1 MTDTKINTPTDY
13 PILYSFRRCPYAM
26 RARLALYY
34 AGITVE
40 LREVVLKDKPVSMLQ
55 ASPKGTVP
63 VLIPSRNKVIDES
76 YDIMHW
82 ALSQKDPHQLYI
94 TDIEATDALVARND
108 NEFKKA
114 LDRYKYPNRYP
125 DEDCSGA
132 RDICEAY
139 FNDLNT
145 RLEKHRYLTDAQIKL
160 ADIAIFPFIRQAA
173 NVDKYW
179 FESLDVP
186 RLHQWLG
193 EQINSTAFK
202 TIMPKFEPWKPD
214 HTPIFLA
221 PWGT

>member
-1 MTDTKINTPTDY
+1 MSDNAINTPDKH

-26 RARLALYY
+26 RARLSLYY

-40 LREVVLKDKPVSMLQ
+40 LREVVLKDKPEPMLT

-63 VLIPSRNKVIDES
+63 VLIPSKDKVIDES

-82 ALSQKDPHQLYI
+82 ALSQKDPQQFYV
-94 TDIEATDALVARND
+94 TDLDETNDLVARND

-125 DEDCSGA
+125 DEDCSNA

-139 FNDLNT
+139 FADLNA
-145 RLEKHRYLTDAQIKL
+145 RLEKHRYLMGPELKL
-160 ADIAIFPFIRQAA
+160 ADIAIFPFVRQAA

-179 FESLDVP
+179 FEGLDMP
-186 RLHQWLG
+186 RLHQWVG
-193 EQINSTAFK
+193 EHTNSKAFSAV
-202 TIMPKFEPWKPD
+202 MPKFDQWKEGQP
-214 HTPIFLA
+214 PLLLA
-221 PWGT
+221 PWG